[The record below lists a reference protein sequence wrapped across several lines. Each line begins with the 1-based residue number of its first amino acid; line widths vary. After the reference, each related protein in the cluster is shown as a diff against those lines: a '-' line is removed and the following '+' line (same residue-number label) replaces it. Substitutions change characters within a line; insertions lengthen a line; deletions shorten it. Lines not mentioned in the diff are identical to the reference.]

1 MTDWPTREQW
11 AEDRR
16 KFPRLPDG
24 WQSTQ
29 PSNAGY
35 VSHHFAEYASAAERR
50 AVIASLEQAWRD
62 LGRDV
67 RAAAPLSGD
76 KLEASSKR
84 RDVNDW
90 IKQLQQEEDAS
101 LPIYSGRSL
110 KREELLAMVPLLG
123 QIEARFTAAR
133 DAARM
138 AWEQWR
144 DSVAI
149 VDVSDEAWAVEMERR
164 QAEEERRQR
173 RAEELAAWEANREE
187 RERQQREEAIAR
199 GVATRA
205 KRREKNFREAVQDL
219 RDNRLRPG
227 DHCRCCKK
235 ALTDP
240 ESIARSIGP
249 ECWEHVLKA
258 VEREQA
264 A

>member
-24 WQSTQ
+24 WQSMQ

-35 VSHHFAEYASAAERR
+35 VRHHLADYASDAEIR
-50 AVIASLEQAWRD
+50 AVIALLEQAWRD
-62 LGRDV
+62 LGREV
-67 RAAAPLSGD
+67 RAAAPHSGA
-76 KLEASSKR
+76 KLEASAKR

-90 IKQLQQEEDAS
+90 TKQLQEEDAS
-101 LPIYSGRSL
+101 LPIYSGRRL

-123 QIEARFTAAR
+123 QIEARYTTAC
-133 DAARM
+133 DAARI

-149 VDVSDEAWAVEMERR
+149 VDVSDEAWAVELERR
-164 QAEEERRQR
+164 QAEEERRRR
-173 RAEELAAWEANREE
+173 RAEELAAWDANREE
-187 RERQQREEAIAR
+187 WERQRREEAIAR

-205 KRREKNFREAVQDL
+205 RRREKRFQEAIQAL
-219 RDNRLRPG
+219 RNNALRPA

-235 ALTDP
+235 PLIDP
-240 ESIARSIGP
+240 PSIARGIGP

>member
-24 WQSTQ
+24 WQSMQ
-29 PSNAGY
+29 PRDAGY
-35 VSHHFAEYASAAERR
+35 VKPNLANYASVAEIR

-67 RAAAPLSGD
+67 RAAAPDSGA
-76 KLEASSKR
+76 KLEASAKR
-84 RDVNDW
+84 RDVNYL
-90 IKQLQQEEDAS
+90 IGYLQNERAS
-101 LPIYSGRSL
+101 LPVYHGRYL
-110 KREELLAMVPLLG
+110 KREELSAMVPLLD
-123 QIEARFTAAR
+123 QIEARFTIAC
-133 DAARM
+133 DAAQA
-138 AWEQWR
+138 AWKQWR

-149 VDVSDEAWAVEMERR
+149 VDVSDEAWTAELERR
-164 QAEEERRQR
+164 REFEERER
-173 RAEELAAWEANREE
+173 RREEELAAWDASREE
-187 RERQQREEAIAR
+187 RERQRREEAIAR

-205 KRREKNFREAVQDL
+205 RRREKDFREAIQAL
-219 RDNRLRPG
+219 RDNALRPA

-235 ALTDP
+235 PLTDP
-240 ESIARSIGP
+240 PSIARGIGP

-258 VEREQA
+258 VERERA